1 MALELERRIDVSQKI
16 YNSNLEPNKTNLEG
30 RLQGYEPVNLVP
42 SNSGIMQTETLPP
55 LISFHPT
62 TGAYKLENRNA
73 YIVFGKDMP
82 STVLSGYGGKGAS
95 NCDTIDIV
103 VGRMSSVDE
112 ISRPNALVNFR
123 RPKIVGNSY
132 GADAARIYISQLTDV
147 DKNFGIV
154 KGKSGLLKARS
165 AVAIKADGV
174 RLVGRE
180 GVKIVTGK
188 APFEGFGEDGEKNS
202 RGGKIIKPAPKIE
215 LIAGN
220 NDQPKK
226 VRGGLFQKKEVIQGL
241 QPLVKGDNMND
252 ALLEIS
258 ALLHKINSAMSNF
271 VMTQIAFNSAVAV
284 NVFPPNTAHHAAAG
298 TAANLRLMNNV
309 VNNLHH
315 QRIQLSLF
323 ETNFCTPYGYKYICS
338 KNVTT
343 T

>member
-1 MALELERRIDVSQKI
+1 MSQKI
-16 YNSNLEPNKTNLEG
+16 LNDSYGPVQSNLENQLKAKA
-30 RLQGYEPVNLVP
+30 PVNIVP
-42 SNSGIMQTETLPP
+42 SNSGIMQTETPSP

-73 YIVFGKDMP
+73 FIVFGKDMP

-112 ISRPNALVNFR
+112 ITRPNALINFK

-147 DKNFGIV
+147 DKNFGIA

-165 AVAIKADGV
+165 TVAIKADGV

-180 GVKIVTGK
+180 GIKIVTGK
-188 APFEGFGEDGEKNS
+188 SPFEGFGEHGEKNS
-202 RGGKIIKPAPKIE
+202 RGGKIIQPAPMIE

-220 NDQPKK
+220 NDEPKK

-252 ALLEIS
+252 ALLELS

-284 NVFPPNTAHHAAAG
+284 NLFPPNTAHHAAAG
-298 TAANLRLMNNV
+298 TAANLSLMNNV

>member
-1 MALELERRIDVSQKI
+1 MSQKI
-16 YNSNLEPNKTNLEG
+16 LNDGAGQNTKTLESQLKEN
-30 RLQGYEPVNLVP
+30 QPVNVVP
-42 SNSGIMQTETLPP
+42 SNSGIMQTETETP

-82 STVLSGYGGKGAS
+82 STILSGYGGKGAS

-112 ISRPNALVNFR
+112 ISRPNALINVR

-132 GADAARIYISQLTDV
+132 AADAARIYISQLTNV
-147 DKNFGIV
+147 DKNFGIA

-188 APFEGFGEDGEKNS
+188 SPFEGVGEDGEKNS
-202 RGGKIIKPAPKIE
+202 RGGKIATPAPKIE

-226 VRGGLFQKKEVIQGL
+226 VRGGLFRKKEIIQGL

-252 ALLEIS
+252 ALLELS
-258 ALLHKINSAMSNF
+258 ALLHKINSAMNNF

-284 NVFPPNTAHHAAAG
+284 NLWPANSAHYAAAG
-298 TAANLRLMNNV
+298 TAANLSLMNNV
-309 VNNLHH
+309 INNLHH